1 MMIESSKIKLPL
13 KNVSAAN
20 KLLESMHLDVKKA
33 RQTVFDRLNRSNDLE
48 ELVFLLKE
56 DNNAKKLE
64 IETLKNEL
72 NQIEDRQEINA
83 SSVKFESMETIRLIE
98 NEKNKLRETNMIY
111 EVYRHFIFH
120 FYYTNLTYNYMKY
133 LEFEILFTTESR
145 KG

>member
-1 MMIESSKIKLPL
+1 MIESSKIKLPL
-13 KNVSAAN
+13 KNVSAAT

-64 IETLKNEL
+64 IETLKNDL
-72 NQIEDRQEINA
+72 NQIEDRQEIRA

-111 EVYRHFIFH
+111 EVYRHYLFH
-120 FYYTNLTYNYMKY
+120 FYHTNFTLNYMKC
-133 LEFEILFTTESR
+133 LEFKILFTTES
-145 KG
+145 